1 MVLINTYHMKA
12 DLFINGETI
21 PSEEGTTR
29 GDPLAMATASEAFH
43 NTGVQ
48 IISQGKWYLGAALGT
63 ASFIEAYVG
72 LQVEKWVLE
81 IEGLASIASSQPHAA
96 YTAFT
101 HGLSTSWN
109 YVSCTILD
117 IGDLLDPVE
126 KAIIHKH
133 LPALTG
139 RSAVSDLA
147 RELFSLPVHLGG
159 LNIANP
165 SKNAASQ
172 HNAST
177 HISGPLTALII

>member
-1 MVLINTYHMKA
+1 MK
-12 DLFINGETI
+12 
-21 PSEEGTTR
+21 EEY
-29 GDPLAMATASEAFH
+29 LSTASEAFH

-48 IISQGKWYLGAALGT
+48 IICQGKWPWYLGAALGT

-72 LQVEKWVLE
+72 LQVEKCVLE
-81 IEGLASIASSQPHAA
+81 IERLASIASSQPHAA
-96 YTAFT
+96 YIAFT

-109 YVSCTILD
+109 YVSRTILD
-117 IGDLLDPVE
+117 IGDLLDPVK
-126 KAIIHKH
+126 KAIIHKP
-133 LPALTG
+133 LPTHTG

-165 SKNAASQ
+165 SKNAAGQ